1 MSALIAFIL
10 GNKAFLGFLA
20 AVLGALGFGLQQRLA
35 GAKAERN
42 KQAAKDLAAVNDRLE
57 MDREAT
63 ATERQATGMTDEQAK
78 KEAAPWVR
86 H

>member
-1 MSALIAFIL
+1 MTAI
-10 GNKAFLGFLA
+10 LGFLISNPAILAIGA
-20 AVLGALGFGLQQRLA
+20 AIIGALGFGFQQRLA

-42 KQAAKDLAAVNDRLE
+42 KQAAGKLAAAQDRLE

-63 ATERQATGMTDEQAK
+63 AAERQIAGQTDEQAK
-78 KEAAPWVR
+78 QEAAPWVR